1 MGPGRLG
8 FALRCLARRTDAR
21 PPPSP
26 QDKDGI
32 ITREEFLGG
41 INLPDQM
48 LRRGSM
54 TRTLKMGGTNL
65 PQQMNAKTF
74 KKILTDNP
82 AYLALMWGQE
92 VDGSPRGL
100 SQSAE
105 GLSGVDEEEEGGG
118 DGGGDGGEIEMTE
131 RAGSAAGSGRAGK
144 KKSRFFGRGGGD

>member
-1 MGPGRLG
+1 M
-8 FALRCLARRTDAR
+8 RCLARRTDAR

-26 QDKDGI
+26 QAKDGI

-65 PQQMNAKTF
+65 PPQMNAKTF

-92 VDGSPRGL
+92 ADGSPRGL

-105 GLSGVDEEEEGGG
+105 GLSGVDEEEGGG
-118 DGGGDGGEIEMTE
+118 DGSGDGGEIEMTE

>member
-8 FALRCLARRTDAR
+8 FAVRCLARRTDAR
-21 PPPSP
+21 PAPSP

-74 KKILTDNP
+74 KKILEHLRN
-82 AYLALMWGQE
+82 
-92 VDGSPRGL
+92 
-100 SQSAE
+100 
-105 GLSGVDEEEEGGG
+105 SGKAQA
-118 DGGGDGGEIEMTE
+118 M
-131 RAGSAAGSGRAGK
+131 
-144 KKSRFFGRGGGD
+144 